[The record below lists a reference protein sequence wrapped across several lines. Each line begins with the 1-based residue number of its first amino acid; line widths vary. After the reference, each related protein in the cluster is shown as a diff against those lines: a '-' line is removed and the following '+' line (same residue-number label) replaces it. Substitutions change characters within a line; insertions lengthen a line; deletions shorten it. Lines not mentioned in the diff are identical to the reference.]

1 MRKQNLLMAM
11 MLCSIG
17 LFASGQTVLTTQT
30 TQTNQTVNFKN
41 DLNEAKRQAGRE
53 GKLYIVE
60 FMTTH
65 CYPCKMMDEITFANP
80 QVVNYIEQN
89 YIPAKVNVESF
100 DGFVW
105 KEKYD
110 ISVLPTIMIFNS
122 KGETVAKYEESMGS
136 SRMYN
141 ILSEH
146 NHSGNRTATESYL
159 RPAPEIPPLSPPV
172 AQISTPA
179 LPASPPVVISTPM
192 PVATQTNYTP
202 PPSISSP
209 PPVSNPIRNDATGF
223 EFQVK
228 RNTHSD
234 YGVQIGAYAQ
244 YGNARR
250 ILEQLERQF
259 SRHVM
264 VSTHT
269 IHGRVVYKVI
279 VSGFGSRI
287 DAADFQSQIST
298 SSTDYF
304 IVDLSKTL

>member
-17 LFASGQTVLTTQT
+17 LFASGQTVPTTQT

-89 YIPAKVNVESF
+89 YIPVKVNVESF

-122 KGETVAKYEESMGS
+122 QGETVAKYEESMGS

-141 ILSEH
+141 ILNEH
-146 NHSGNRTATESYL
+146 NYSGNRTATESYL
-159 RPAPEIPPLSPPV
+159 RPAPEIPPLSPPITEV
-172 AQISTPA
+172 APPA
-179 LPASPPVVISTPM
+179 
-192 PVATQTNYTP
+192 
-202 PPSISSP
+202 PPSMAQPVTYAPPISATP
-209 PPVSNPIRNDATGF
+209 RPISVDARTVNKRPNSFGF
-223 EFQVK
+223 AAK
-228 RNTHSD
+228 RTTNAA

-244 YGNARR
+244 YDNALRT
-250 ILEQLERQF
+250 IEQLESQF
-259 SRHVM
+259 GRNIT

-269 IHGRVVYKVI
+269 LHGRAVYKVI
-279 VSGFGSRI
+279 IGGFVSRP
-287 DAADFQSQIST
+287 DAVDFRHQIST
-298 SSTDYF
+298 ASTDYF
-304 IVDLSKTL
+304 VVDLSRPL